1 MPLVLFYSGLFWS
14 AFMVDRENL
23 LFIASWDT
31 AQLNA
36 EQVDGYCDDLADVMR
51 RLANEDNLGLKMGE
65 VFPEY

>member
-1 MPLVLFYSGLFWS
+1 
-14 AFMVDRENL
+14 MVDRENL